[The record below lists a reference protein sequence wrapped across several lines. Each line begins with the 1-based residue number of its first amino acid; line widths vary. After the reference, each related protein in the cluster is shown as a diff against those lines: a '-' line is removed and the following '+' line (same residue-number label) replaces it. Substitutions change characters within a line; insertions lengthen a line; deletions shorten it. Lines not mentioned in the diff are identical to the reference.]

1 MDNAAQHFAGPT
13 SSGLYEDRDEDATLG
28 GCYCKPLNLPGSYEE
43 PRSRVLYNALAALGG
58 RGEQASRLRLLSYW
72 NLTVSQWSMH
82 VARTRPEHRSSN
94 KSVVCDCTHYCYSP
108 EFWRGAFFPALRR
121 ALPSVKAGAERR

>member
-1 MDNAAQHFAGPT
+1 MDNAAQHFAGRT
-13 SSGLYEDRDEDATLG
+13 SSGLYEDRDEDATRG

-82 VARTRPEHRSSN
+82 VARTRPERSSN
-94 KSVVCDCTHYCYSP
+94 KTVVCDCTHYCYSP
-108 EFWRGAFFPALRR
+108 EFWRSAFFPALRR
-121 ALPSVKAGAERR
+121 ALPSAKAGAKRR